1 MIPTLILALAVAA
14 QADDDA
20 PSLPMLPDDGSPAVA
35 SPAASEPGLHRLRV
49 VGPRD
54 CWVWSVRTADGRFRP
69 VDYRPTTAPARPAF
83 ETNGVVAARLASD
96 GRTIRASDSRTLA
109 EVTAVAERC
118 KPEPPADPAPGPP
131 VEPGGVPPG
140 ELILYA
146 AGVALCILGVL
157 IAVRSALRP
166 R

>member
-20 PSLPMLPDDGSPAVA
+20 PA
-35 SPAASEPGLHRLRV
+35 SPATSGPGLHRVHV
-49 VGPRD
+49 VGPREL
-54 CWVWSVRTADGRFRP
+54 WVWSVETADGKFRP
-69 VDYRPTTAPARPAF
+69 VEYRPDPAPARPAF
-83 ETNGVVAARLASD
+83 ETNGVVAARLGSD
-96 GRTIRASDSRTLA
+96 GRTIRASDPRTLA
-109 EVTAVAERC
+109 EVAAVAERC
-118 KPEPPADPAPGPP
+118 KPDPPAEPDPGPP

-140 ELILYA
+140 ELMLYA